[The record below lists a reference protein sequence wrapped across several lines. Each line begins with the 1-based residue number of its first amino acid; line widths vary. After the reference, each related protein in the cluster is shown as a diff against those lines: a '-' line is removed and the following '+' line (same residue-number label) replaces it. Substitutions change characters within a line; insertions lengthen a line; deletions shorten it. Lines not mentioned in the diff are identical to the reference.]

1 VRTRGESDGLK
12 RAQAEQAFRRVRA
25 EEVARKPVER
35 VVEILT
41 VDQVADRLRERI
53 AIEGARKSY
62 RENCQS
68 MQRVHIS
75 PAMGKRKIAA
85 VSTEHVERLASRMLA
100 RGASPKTVQRD
111 DVPALG
117 LRAGGPQGLGAE

>member
-1 VRTRGESDGLK
+1 
-12 RAQAEQAFRRVRA
+12 
-25 EEVARKPVER
+25 

-62 RENCQS
+62 RQNCES

-75 PAMGKRKIAA
+75 PVLGKRKVAE
-85 VSTEHVERLASRMLA
+85 VRTEDVERLASRMLT
-100 RGASPKTVQRD
+100 RGASPKPESTAAD
-111 DVPALG
+111 DGSV
-117 LRAGGPQGLGAE
+117 RW